1 MTYYNETNTCDRCGY
16 NLELGPGHPG
26 REYVNEQWT
35 GKWLCEKCRGAD
47 RRKLS
52 DSCNNIMKSI
62 ANVRLG
68 VENPYSS
75 RVKGRFYE
83 SITCKVRK
91 LGNLNEINDNY
102 NSPIDHTI
110 DPILGIIDSQGRT
123 YDPYLRRWR
132 FTRLNRLQG
141 KKYDNIICY
150 CADGYGNIMR
160 MYIFPKREIDIRDNI
175 TIYNSNS
182 RGGSWYDK
190 YEIDVDAWMKGEI
203 KYLHPE

>member
-1 MTYYNETNTCDRCGY
+1 MSYYNRTNTCDRCGY

-26 REYVNEQWT
+26 REYIDEKWT

-47 RRKLS
+47 RRKRP
-52 DSCNNIMKSI
+52 DSCNNIMKSM

-68 VENPYSS
+68 IENPDSS
-75 RVKGRFYE
+75 RAKGRFYE
-83 SITCKVRK
+83 SITCTVRK
-91 LGNLNEINDNY
+91 LGNLNQINDDY
-102 NSPIDHTI
+102 NSPIDHTV

-123 YDPYLRRWR
+123 YDPYLRRWI
-132 FTRLNRLQG
+132 FTRLNRLHE

-150 CADGYGNIMR
+150 CADEDGNIR
-160 MYIFPKREIDIRDNI
+160 KMYIFPKKEIDIRDNI
-175 TIYNSNS
+175 TIYNNGS

-203 KYLHPE
+203 KYLNI